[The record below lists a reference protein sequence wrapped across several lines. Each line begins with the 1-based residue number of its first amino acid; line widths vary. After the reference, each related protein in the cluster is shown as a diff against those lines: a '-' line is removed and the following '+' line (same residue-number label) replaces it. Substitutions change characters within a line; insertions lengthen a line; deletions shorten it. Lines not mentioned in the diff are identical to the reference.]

1 MNSRETAFFIPLKLT
16 NKAHDYAKRF
26 AAEQATP
33 EKARLVYLNTLAVYA
48 VHSYLKWMEFESD
61 LSKADSWNPGIRAL
75 LDVADLVIPGMG
87 KLECRPMLPGE
98 TSIRI
103 PEEVKEDRIGY
114 IAVQFEE
121 QLDNVKLLGFYPL
134 SDTINAPN
142 EIAVDDLKSFDDFI
156 DYLEDL
162 ELFDS
167 TNLNIVEQGK
177 VILNQDNLGQW
188 LENIFSE
195 TWLTVQEV
203 LGEERTKW
211 VFSARLRIAQAV
223 MRASKIELKTQ
234 ANSCL
239 LALIIAVIPPKSEE
253 KVTKICVQIHPRGNE
268 IYLPSELKFVALGT
282 SGEVIAEGKSG
293 IYREWVQLDISG
305 TPGEQ
310 FSVTIE
316 SNDAVLVRNF
326 VI

>member
-1 MNSRETAFFIPLKLT
+1 MNTRETAFFIPLKLT
-16 NKAHDYAKRF
+16 NEAHYYANKF

-33 EKARLVYLNTLAVYA
+33 EKAKRVYLNTLAVCA
-48 VHSYLKWMEFESD
+48 VQIYLKWMEFETD
-61 LSKADSWNPGIRAL
+61 LSQTDSWNPGVRAL
-75 LDVADLVIPGMG
+75 MDVADLAIPDIG

-98 TSIRI
+98 TFIKI

-114 IAVQFEE
+114 VAVQFEE

-134 SDTINAPN
+134 SDTVNAPST
-142 EIAVDDLKSFDDFI
+142 IAIEDLKSFDDFI
-156 DYLEDL
+156 EYLEDL

-167 TNLNIVEQGK
+167 TNLDILEQEELN
-177 VILNQDNLGQW
+177 LNQDNLRQW

-203 LGEERTKW
+203 LGEERTQW
-211 VFSARLRIAQAV
+211 VFSARFRIAQAI
-223 MRASKIELKTQ
+223 MRATNIELKTQ
-234 ANSCL
+234 STSCS
-239 LALIIAVIPPKSEE
+239 LALIVAVIPPKSED
-253 KVTKICVQIHPRGNE
+253 KLTKICLQIHPRGNE
-268 IYLPSELKFVALGT
+268 IYLPSELNFVALDT
-282 SGEVIAEGKSG
+282 SGKVIAEEKSG

-305 TPGEQ
+305 EPGEQ

-326 VI
+326 II